1 MAENITARLKQ
12 AKLIAKN
19 DIADLVKKTYF
30 DEKLI
35 NTSKKVIS
43 NKTRKGEVQNKLND
57 L

>member
-43 NKTRKGEVQNKLND
+43 NKTR
-57 L
+57 

>member
-43 NKTRKGEVQNKLND
+43 NKTRYDKVQNKLND

>member
-43 NKTRKGEVQNKLND
+43 NKTRYGEVQNKLND

>member
-35 NTSKKVIS
+35 NTTKKVIS
-43 NKTRKGEVQNKLND
+43 NKTRYVKVQNKLND